1 MEEQAEQWQID
12 QQTFQE
18 LAKYGAQLLE
28 SLEWLQSTNQLE
40 ALQRLGPIVEGLC
53 ARLEAVFIGNLPE
66 AGPILD
72 SFNKVASREVSPEK
86 AKELTAEFDRRREE
100 LFARFR
106 DEAEKR
112 KLQ

>member
-1 MEEQAEQWQID
+1 
-12 QQTFQE
+12 
-18 LAKYGAQLLE
+18 
-28 SLEWLQSTNQLE
+28 LEWLQKTNQLE

-53 ARLEAVFIGNLPE
+53 SRLEAVFIGNLPE

-72 SFNKVASREVSPEK
+72 SFNREAEEITKKVASGEVSAEE

-100 LFARFR
+100 FFARFKA
-106 DEAEKR
+106 EAEKR